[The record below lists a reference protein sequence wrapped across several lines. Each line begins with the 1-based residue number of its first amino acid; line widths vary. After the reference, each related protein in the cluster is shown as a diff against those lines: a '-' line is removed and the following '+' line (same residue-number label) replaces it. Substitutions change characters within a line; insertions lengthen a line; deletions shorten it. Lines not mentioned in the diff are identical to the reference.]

1 MLLQMENAIFSWLNS
16 IPLHIYLTS
25 LSIHPMTRPLGCFRI
40 LAIVKNVSVNMG
52 VQNPLC
58 KSSPQ
63 SQNYDREF
71 SIDFPTHATPVLLY
85 ILLLELPCAALEKN
99 ISSLLIPMAIL
110 IFFLFQFLFHRLS
123 LW

>member
-1 MLLQMENAIFSWLNS
+1 MLLQMAGFPSSSWLNS

-25 LSIHPMTRPLGCFRI
+25 LSIHPMTRHLGCFRI

-63 SQNYDREF
+63 SQNYDCEF

-85 ILLLELPCAALEKN
+85 ILLLELPCAALEKS

-110 IFFLFQFLFHRLS
+110 IFFSLS
-123 LW
+123 VSLS